1 MLRSRSTT
9 TRATHGIRTRL
20 DCITKAVPRQQG
32 PGGVLGLAAIL
43 FLACAS
49 TPPVVLN
56 KAVPVVD
63 PCYGQEICMTFE
75 DKPRQREERLPPPT
89 SAVQAHRNG
98 IEYAP
103 RKLSCEEEA
112 PTPGLEPG
120 TPRLT
125 AACSTN

>member
-1 MLRSRSTT
+1 M
-9 TRATHGIRTRL
+9 
-20 DCITKAVPRQQG
+20 
-32 PGGVLGLAAIL
+32 GLAAIL

-56 KAVPVVD
+56 KAVAAPVVVVPD
-63 PCYGQEICMTFE
+63 PCYGREVCMTYE
-75 DKPRQREERLPPPT
+75 DKPQEKREEHPPPPT
-89 SAVQAHRNG
+89 SAVQGHRNG
-98 IEYAP
+98 IKYAP